1 MALVGLRGV
10 CKRNLLKLVDL
21 QSVKFVGICSS
32 LKIAGTPDERTIAH
46 AMYSAFPILNTVAD
60 DVGKLTLAQDLA
72 GLINESSNLEER
84 KPRGRMEL
92 KRFLELRIKKRVKK
106 QYVNGKFHFL
116 MENVIAHPETLEDAY
131 SCIMLNSSVDVS
143 MTKPNISFVS
153 TAKELYSGSFDV
165 KANTYSISS
174 RGAKKEVLILPN
186 LKLKVVQEAIRIVL
200 EVVYRPHF
208 SKISHGCRSGRS
220 HSSALKYICKEI
232 SNPDWWFTLH
242 LDKKMDASN
251 FAQLVS
257 IMEEKIEDPH
267 LCTFIQGMF
276 EAHVLNLEF
285 GGFPK
290 GHGLPQEGILSPI
303 LMNIYLD
310 QFDREFFKL
319 SMKYEAL
326 SSGSDAHQSG
336 SPSTLRRWFQR
347 QMKASEVKNIIN
359 GKSEA
364 SEVKNIIN
372 GKSEPREVK
381 NITNDKSD
389 IRVYC
394 CRVMDEIFCAV
405 SGSEDIANNLM
416 HEIMSYMRNS
426 VYLEVNSLSGV
437 LPCDGPHGIRFLGLL
452 ITRRVKE
459 SPAVRAVHKL
469 KEKIKLFALQK
480 ETAWNAGT
488 IRIGRKWLAHGL
500 KKVKESE
507 IRNLADGGSV
517 LSQISRYRKVGME
530 TDHWYK
536 NLLKIW
542 MQDVNAK
549 SAENEEIILSR
560 YVAEPSLPKE
570 LIDSFC
576 EFQKH
581 VDEYVSSETA
591 STLALLPKSSNP
603 ISTTEIEAPV
613 HIIEKHLLRY
623 EVINSRG
630 YARSANPLI
639 LQDSDKIIDWF
650 SGIVHRCLRWFS
662 ECNNFNELKLVVCDH
677 ARKSCIRTLA
687 SKYRMH
693 EDKVEKRFDADLGR
707 IPLTQ
712 ELDQDGAN
720 EPSDSHVFNNDES
733 LMYGILYSG
742 TCLLSLARITSQSR
756 PCNCFVVGCS
766 SSAPRVY
773 TLNVMQRQKFPGWKT
788 GFSGCIHPSLN
799 KRRFGLCDEHL
810 SDLYLGRISLQAI
823 DFGAW
828 KVDFQQIDSD
838 NIGEE

>member
-1 MALVGLRGV
+1 MALPCLRGV
-10 CKRNLLKLVDL
+10 CRRNLLKLVDL
-21 QSVKFVGICSS
+21 RSAKFVDVCSS
-32 LKIAGTPDERTIAH
+32 LKIAGTPDQRKIAH
-46 AMYSAFPILNTVAD
+46 AMYSAFPILNNVAD
-60 DVGKLTLAQDLA
+60 DVGKATLAQDLA
-72 GLINESSNLEER
+72 CLINESSILEER

-106 QYVNGKFHFL
+106 QYMNGKFHFL
-116 MENVIAHPETLEDAY
+116 MENVVAHPETLEDAY
-131 SCIMLNSSVDVS
+131 GCIMLNSNVDVS
-143 MTKPNISFVS
+143 MTKPNMSFVS
-153 TAKELYSGSFDV
+153 TAKELHSGSFDV
-165 KANTYSISS
+165 KANTYSIST

-220 HSSALKYICKEI
+220 HSTALKYICKEI

-242 LDKKMDASN
+242 LNKKMDASN
-251 FAQLVS
+251 FTQLVS
-257 IMEEKIEDPH
+257 IMEEKIEDPC
-267 LCTFIQGMF
+267 LCTFMLRMF

-310 QFDREFFKL
+310 QFDCEFFKL

-364 SEVKNIIN
+364 SEAKNIIN
-372 GKSEPREVK
+372 A
-381 NITNDKSD
+381 KSD

-405 SGSEDIANNLM
+405 SGSEDIAINLM
-416 HEIMSYMRNS
+416 HEIISYMRNTL
-426 VYLEVNSLSGV
+426 YLEANSLSGV
-437 LPCDGPHGIRFLGLL
+437 LPCDRPHGIRFLGLL
-452 ITRRVKE
+452 ITRRVEE

-469 KEKIKLFALQK
+469 KDKVKLFALQK

-488 IRIGRKWLAHGL
+488 IRIGQKWLAHGL

-507 IRNLADGGSV
+507 IRNLADKSSV
-517 LSQISRYRKVGME
+517 LSQISCYRKAGME

-536 NLLKIW
+536 LLLKIW
-542 MQDVNAK
+542 MLNVNAK
-549 SAENEEIILSR
+549 SAESEEIILSR
-560 YVAEPSLPKE
+560 YVAEPSLPTE

-576 EFQKH
+576 EFQKR
-581 VDEYVSSETA
+581 VDEYVASETA
-591 STLALLPKSSNP
+591 STLALLPKSSDP
-603 ISTTEIEAPV
+603 VTSTEINAPV
-613 HIIEKHLLRY
+613 HVIEKHLLRY
-623 EVINSRG
+623 EVTNSRG
-630 YARSANPLI
+630 YARSATPLI

-650 SGIVHRCLRWFS
+650 SGIVRRCLRWFS
-662 ECNNFNELKLVVCDH
+662 ECNNFNELKLIVCDH

-707 IPLTQ
+707 IPSTQ
-712 ELDQDGAN
+712 ELDQGVAN
-720 EPSDSHVFNNDES
+720 VPSESQAFDNDEA
-733 LMYGILYSG
+733 LMYGLLHSG

-756 PCNCFVVGCS
+756 PCNCFVMGCS
-766 SSAPRVY
+766 SSAPSVY
-773 TLNVMQRQKFPGWKT
+773 TLNVMERQKFPGWKT
-788 GFSGCIHPSLN
+788 GFSSCIHPSLN
-799 KRRFGLCDEHL
+799 KRRFGLCDKHL
-810 SDLYLGRISLQAI
+810 SDLYLGHISLQAI

-828 KVDFQQIDSD
+828 KVGFQRIDRD

>member
-1 MALVGLRGV
+1 MALPCLRGV
-10 CKRNLLKLVDL
+10 CRRNLLKLVDL
-21 QSVKFVGICSS
+21 RSAKFVGICSS
-32 LKIAGTPDERTIAH
+32 LKIAGTPDQRKIAH
-46 AMYSAFPILNTVAD
+46 AMYSAFPILNNVAD
-60 DVGKLTLAQDLA
+60 DVGKATLAQDLA
-72 GLINESSNLEER
+72 CLINESSILEER

-106 QYVNGKFHFL
+106 QYMNGKFHFL
-116 MENVIAHPETLEDAY
+116 MENVVAHPETLEDAY
-131 SCIMLNSSVDVS
+131 GCIMVNSNVDVS
-143 MTKPNISFVS
+143 MTKPNMSFVS
-153 TAKELYSGSFDV
+153 TAKELHSGSFDV
-165 KANTYSISS
+165 KANTYSIST
-174 RGAKKEVLILPN
+174 RGEKKEVLILPN

-220 HSSALKYICKEI
+220 HSTALKYICKEI

-242 LDKKMDASN
+242 LNKKMDASN
-251 FAQLVS
+251 FAQLAL
-257 IMEEKIEDPH
+257 IMGEKIEDPC
-267 LCTFIQGMF
+267 LFTFMLRMF

-347 QMKASEVKNIIN
+347 QIKASEVKNIIN

-372 GKSEPREVK
+372 V
-381 NITNDKSD
+381 KSD

-405 SGSEDIANNLM
+405 SGSEDIAINLM
-416 HEIMSYMRNS
+416 HDIISYMQNTLN
-426 VYLEVNSLSGV
+426 LEANSLSGV
-437 LPCDGPHGIRFLGLL
+437 LPCDRPHGIRFLGLL
-452 ITRRVKE
+452 ITRRVEE
-459 SPAVRAVHKL
+459 SPEVRAVHKL
-469 KEKIKLFALQK
+469 KDKVKLFALQK

-488 IRIGRKWLAHGL
+488 VRIGQKWLAHGL

-507 IRNLADGGSV
+507 IRNLADKSSA
-517 LSQISRYRKVGME
+517 LSQISCYRKAGME

-536 NLLKIW
+536 LLLKIW
-542 MQDVNAK
+542 MQNVNAK
-549 SAENEEIILSR
+549 SVESEEIILSR
-560 YVAEPSLPKE
+560 YVAEPSLPTE

-576 EFQKH
+576 EFQKR
-581 VDEYVSSETA
+581 VDEYVASETA
-591 STLALLPKSSNP
+591 STLALLPKS
-603 ISTTEIEAPV
+603 TDPV
-613 HIIEKHLLRY
+613 T
-623 EVINSRG
+623 S
-630 YARSANPLI
+630 
-639 LQDSDKIIDWF
+639 
-650 SGIVHRCLRWFS
+650 IVRRCLRWFR
-662 ECNNFNELKLVVCDH
+662 ECNNFNELKLIVCDH

-693 EDKVEKRFDADLGR
+693 EDNVEKRFDADLGR
-707 IPLTQ
+707 IPSTQ
-712 ELDQDGAN
+712 ELDQGVAN
-720 EPSDSHVFNNDES
+720 EPSDSQAFDNDEA
-733 LMYGILYSG
+733 LI
-742 TCLLSLARITSQSR
+742 
-756 PCNCFVVGCS
+756 
-766 SSAPRVY
+766 APSVY
-773 TLNVMQRQKFPGWKT
+773 TLNVMERQKFPGWKT

-823 DFGAW
+823 HFGAW
-828 KVDFQQIDSD
+828 KVGFQRIDRD
-838 NIGEE
+838 TIGEE